1 MALTAAMKEQI
12 SKDAGVKDAFKAGD
26 TKAAKILADLGLLG
40 LSFLPAG
47 AAIRGG
53 TLVYKGLKG
62 AKAAAE
68 LRKLKAVQAA
78 IKAQKPAPG
87 SSTTISAAKPKVRVP
102 AATAKKPPK
111 PADKPKPKPQAPGL
125 AKNRKPVASTPPK
138 PAPKAKPKPKP
149 QAKKKLK
156 PADKALAAA
165 ATMGLVSAA
174 VEKSRRGGAAKA
186 MPTPTPKPKKP
197 RRTPDAKK
205 ISPKGRPG
213 ATTPDTKKI
222 SPSGRPTVKK
232 STPKVNKSAAASKR
246 MPKRT
251 NISAGKNTGFGPK
264 GNIFPKD
271 AEDRKRLMKL
281 YGGTGSAAAKAAA
294 AGTQGTLKRGK
305 K

>member
-26 TKAAKILADLGLLG
+26 TKAAKILADLGLVG

-111 PADKPKPKPQAPGL
+111 PADKPKPKPQA
-125 AKNRKPVASTPPK
+125 K

-149 QAKKKLK
+149 KAKKKLK

-165 ATMGLVSAA
+165 ATLGLVSAA

-197 RRTPDAKK
+197 RRTPDVKK

-222 SPSGRPTVKK
+222 SPSGRPTPKK
-232 STPKVNKSAAASKR
+232 STPKVNKSA
-246 MPKRT
+246 
-251 NISAGKNTGFGPK
+251 
-264 GNIFPKD
+264 
-271 AEDRKRLMKL
+271 
-281 YGGTGSAAAKAAA
+281 
-294 AGTQGTLKRGK
+294 
-305 K
+305 

>member
-26 TKAAKILADLGLLG
+26 TKAAKILADLGLVG

-149 QAKKKLK
+149 KAKKKLK

-165 ATMGLVSAA
+165 ATLGLVSAA

-197 RRTPDAKK
+197 RRTPDV
-205 ISPKGRPG
+205 
-213 ATTPDTKKI
+213 KKI